1 MSGDLNLLKRDT
13 VSTNTLC
20 YLAYLLRNIGN
31 DVDCQQSICPPTSHI
46 KIIEVHE
53 YLPPGVSRIIDR
65 GGEHFIGVIDEST
78 VLKYPSVPSNRESF
92 RVEAQLLET
101 LGSHPRVVAF
111 KGLTEHGLALQY
123 APNGNLYNYMI
134 SDPTLSL
141 DKRIYWCKQAAEAVS
156 YIHSKRVIHCDIS
169 PRNFLLDKSFDLVL
183 TDFQG
188 MLKSVDGKT
197 LLDGLSREC
206 SKSFR
211 PRIHGD
217 YADVYTDIFAERFC
231 DLFHYDRARTL
242 SGSEQLRRRRGNLR
256 PV

>member
-1 MSGDLNLLKRDT
+1 MSTANNP
-13 VSTNTLC
+13 S
-20 YLAYLLRNIGN
+20 A
-31 DVDCQQSICPPTSHI
+31 PPASHI

-53 YLPPGVSRIIDR
+53 YLPPGISRIIDR

-123 APNGNLYNYMI
+123 APNGNLYNYMT

-169 PRNFLLDKSFDLVL
+169 PRNFLLDESFDLVL